1 MDYQPTITVESK
13 VLPGVRYTLHR
24 TTAPRRARFQESVQ
38 EYRAQVRE
46 IQRQRKPLDE
56 EYQKA
61 LDAALAVAKVEVDQL
76 VAEGMT
82 REDAEARVR
91 VDIKLPDDKYTEW
104 ADSIEEQRRI
114 EKYAI
119 ARATL
124 RALFVGIEGFT
135 IGGAVPTVDM
145 LIDSGPDELADELA
159 EAAERV
165 MALKPSDSGNLQWPG
180 TSEPAAAGP
189 TSDSTAPLVESA
201 PESA

>member
-114 EKYAI
+114 EKSSRI
-119 ARATL
+119 S
-124 RALFVGIEGFT
+124 GINSKGFW
-135 IGGAVPTVDM
+135 GKYSVPSAANRSMSYCRFMFIVTVKFR
-145 LIDSGPDELADELA
+145 S
-159 EAAERV
+159 V
-165 MALKPSDSGNLQWPG
+165 
-180 TSEPAAAGP
+180 
-189 TSDSTAPLVESA
+189 V
-201 PESA
+201 